1 MSERI
6 NDNVIL
12 RPISSNKS
20 ENRLRDFG
28 YGLHY
33 KNISSKVLRNIQYPF
48 LTMIKDVK
56 NVNTDDE
63 ARIELAKELFSFE
76 RGCMFI
82 AEHIFGKPKE
92 IIEQTNIDAKSIPI
106 VLSDGKTYEDLK
118 NELQPE

>member
-1 MSERI
+1 ME
-6 NDNVIL
+6 
-12 RPISSNKS
+12 
-20 ENRLRDFG
+20 ENSHIDGRG
-28 YGLHY
+28 GA
-33 KNISSKVLRNIQYPF
+33 RNGAGRKPKADEEKTNQIF

-56 NVNTDDE
+56 KVDTDDE
-63 ARIELAKELFSFE
+63 ARIALAKELFSFE

-82 AEHIFGKPKE
+82 AEHVFGKPKE